1 MRRRWHIA
9 GGLLVLAL
17 AGCRQ
22 SAMCWPSLTPTETIV
37 AGPPHA
43 APEGMTWQ
51 LVPNGQPTLTAPAPD
66 PSAACPAPARLGP
79 PSSEPCPPKTVFVR
93 GPQQKIVIERE
104 CEHQERKQQPLAAPG
119 PEQPERAAAAI
130 AAQQDVIL
138 VPRTVYVPYV
148 AQAPTRAA
156 RLVTPVEAPAPLRQE
171 APAPQQPLTTP
182 APTPRKTVV
191 TEVCPT
197 EEVCP
202 SECGPTTVIEIR
214 QMHERIDRLQRLLER
229 LVPGHRN

>member
-22 SAMCWPSLTPTETIV
+22 SAMGWPCLAPSETII

-51 LVPNGQPTLTAPAPD
+51 LVPNGTQPTLTAPSD
-66 PSAACPAPARLGP
+66 PSAACPAPARFGP
-79 PSSEPCPPKTVFVR
+79 PSTEPCPPKTVFVR
-93 GPQQKIVIERE
+93 GPQQKIIIERE
-104 CEHQERKQQPLAAPG
+104 CEHQERKQQPLGAPG

-156 RLVTPVEAPAPLRQE
+156 RLVTPVEAPAPLRQPGPE
-171 APAPQQPLTTP
+171 KPLQTP
-182 APTPRKTVV
+182 APPTPPPLKTTV
-191 TEVCPT
+191 TEVCP
-197 EEVCP
+197 EECP
-202 SECGPTTVIEIR
+202 SECGPTTIIEIR
-214 QMHERIDRLQRLLER
+214 QMHERMDRLQRLLER
-229 LVPGHRN
+229 LTPGHRH